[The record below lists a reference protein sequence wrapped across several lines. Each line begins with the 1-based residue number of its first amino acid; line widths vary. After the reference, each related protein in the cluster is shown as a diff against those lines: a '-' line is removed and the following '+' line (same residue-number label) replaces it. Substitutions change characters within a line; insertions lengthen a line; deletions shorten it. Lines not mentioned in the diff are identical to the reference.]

1 MLALPASVRVYFATA
16 PCDMRRGFDALGAMV
31 REHFGDDP
39 LSGHLFVFRSRRGDR
54 LKILWWDRDGF
65 VLWYKR
71 LEKGT
76 FRINVNAEQADQARI
91 ELDRR
96 TLAMLLEGI
105 DPVVVRKSRRF
116 SLRTHA
122 QSARMPIM
130 SQHDD
135 DARPEHAARRC
146 RDAQVAAAGDARRA

>member
-1 MLALPASVRVYFATA
+1 MLALPASVRVFFATA

-31 REHFGDDP
+31 RESFGDDP

-76 FRINVNAEQADQARI
+76 FRIGAAPAYNGLARI

-96 TLAMLLEGI
+96 ALAMLLEGI
-105 DPVVVRKSRRF
+105 DPIVVKKSRRF
-116 SLRTHA
+116 SLRAHVA
-122 QSARMPIM
+122 
-130 SQHDD
+130 
-135 DARPEHAARRC
+135 C
-146 RDAQVAAAGDARRA
+146 R

>member
-1 MLALPASVRVYFATA
+1 VLALPASVRVFFATA

-31 REHFGDDP
+31 HETFGDDP

-76 FRINVNAEQADQARI
+76 FRIAAPPAHAAQARI

-105 DPVVVRKSRRF
+105 DPAVVKNSRRF
-116 SLRTHA
+116 S
-122 QSARMPIM
+122 
-130 SQHDD
+130 
-135 DARPEHAARRC
+135 
-146 RDAQVAAAGDARRA
+146 VRALAPSVRVQ

>member
-31 REHFGDDP
+31 RESFGDDP

-54 LKILWWDRDGF
+54 LKILWWDRDGY

-76 FRINVNAEQADQARI
+76 FRIAAEPAHARSARI

-96 TLAMLLEGI
+96 TLAMILEGI
-105 DPVVVRKSRRF
+105 DPVDVKKTRRF
-116 SLRTHA
+116 SLRPLA
-122 QSARMPIM
+122 PSARV
-130 SQHDD
+130 Q
-135 DARPEHAARRC
+135 
-146 RDAQVAAAGDARRA
+146 

>member
-76 FRINVNAEQADQARI
+76 FRIAAEEAGQSRI
-91 ELDRR
+91 EIDRR
-96 TLAMLLEGI
+96 TLTMLLEGI
-105 DPVVVRKSRRF
+105 EPRTIKKSRRF
-116 SLRTHA
+116 SLEGLA
-122 QSARMPIM
+122 PSARV
-130 SQHDD
+130 Q
-135 DARPEHAARRC
+135 
-146 RDAQVAAAGDARRA
+146 

>member
-1 MLALPASVRVYFATA
+1 MLAMPASVRVYLATA
-16 PCDMRRGFDALGAMV
+16 PCDMRRGFDMLAAMV
-31 REHFGDDP
+31 REAFGDDP
-39 LSGHLFVFRSRRGDR
+39 LSGHLFVFRSKRGDR

-76 FRINVNAEQADQARI
+76 FRIAVSAAHAGGARV

-105 DPVVVRKSRRF
+105 EPNSVKKSRRF
-116 SLRTHA
+116 PWRH
-122 QSARMPIM
+122 P
-130 SQHDD
+130 
-135 DARPEHAARRC
+135 
-146 RDAQVAAAGDARRA
+146 RA

>member
-1 MLALPASVRVYFATA
+1 MLALPASVRVFFATA
-16 PCDMRRGFDALGAMV
+16 PTDMRRGFNALEAMV
-31 REHFGDDP
+31 RETFGDDP
-39 LSGHLFVFRSRRGDR
+39 LSGHFFVFRSRRGDR

-76 FRINVNAEQADQARI
+76 FRLPAKPTDDGQARI

-105 DPVVVRKSRRF
+105 DPTTVKKSRRF
-116 SLRTHA
+116 S
-122 QSARMPIM
+122 QSALARFGRM
-130 SQHDD
+130 Q
-135 DARPEHAARRC
+135 
-146 RDAQVAAAGDARRA
+146 

>member
-1 MLALPASVRVYFATA
+1 MLALPASVRVFFATA

-31 REHFGDDP
+31 RETFGDDP

-76 FRINVNAEQADQARI
+76 FRIGAELAHSGHTRV

-105 DPVVVRKSRRF
+105 EPMVVKKSRRF
-116 SLRTHA
+116 SVRPLA
-122 QSARMPIM
+122 PSARVQYVP
-130 SQHDD
+130 
-135 DARPEHAARRC
+135 AR
-146 RDAQVAAAGDARRA
+146 